1 MAKTQSRHTDAASPA
16 ATVESLSELAHWQGA
31 AFNAAAQATQSYI
44 NGIAAVNREI
54 ASFMQIRLRRD
65 MELGQSLARSRTW
78 SESTKA
84 QSDWWKQATEDYSSE
99 AEKLFEL
106 NSNLFRETLTPIE
119 QPSATG
125 KAQQVQASES
135 QPD

>member
-1 MAKTQSRHTDAASPA
+1 MAKTQSRNTAAASPA

-31 AFNAAAQATQSYI
+31 AFNAATQATQSYI

-65 MELGQSLARSRTW
+65 VELGQSLARCRTW

-84 QSDWWKQATEDYSSE
+84 HSDWWMQATEDYSTE

-106 NSNLFRETLTPIE
+106 NSSLFRETLTPIE
-119 QPSATG
+119 QSTATA
-125 KAQQVQASES
+125 KTHQAQSGES